1 MSLIQPAGTLPGD
14 IRGRFNRNPRY
25 NSRRFSCENA
35 LKSNNVVTFSMR
47 CPASIAAIV
56 PAEKTII
63 NPMKTTYAYIKIA
76 LPLLAAAI
84 LTAAS
89 ARADTYSW
97 TNFQSDIAGVA
108 QHTDPNLVNPWGMAA
123 SPTGII
129 WVSDNGTGVSTLY
142 NQDGTARSLVVTIPT
157 SKQNR
162 GTGNPTGVV
171 FNGTQFFQVTK
182 NGTSAPAFF
191 IFVSEDGSISG
202 WNPTVDPT
210 NAIIAVDN
218 GTNHGVNH
226 AVYKSATL
234 GVANGHNFLFVSN
247 FHTGQVET
255 YDESFHQVSPNG
267 FVDPNLPAGY
277 APFGIRNFND
287 EIFVTYAKQDHAKH
301 DDVPGPGF
309 GFVNVFDTSGNFL
322 RRLVSQG
329 NLNAPWGL
337 ALVEGSNL
345 WVGNFGDGLINVYD
359 PMTGAFIETL
369 MRADGTPLQFDG
381 LWDLL
386 PLGSGVYFTAGI
398 AGEAHGLFGLI
409 TED

>member
-1 MSLIQPAGTLPGD
+1 MGGCDSPCV
-14 IRGRFNRNPRY
+14 NP
-25 NSRRFSCENA
+25 
-35 LKSNNVVTFSMR
+35 
-47 CPASIAAIV
+47 
-56 PAEKTII
+56 II
-63 NPMKTTYAYIKIA
+63 TPMKTTYLYNKTA
-76 LPLLAAAI
+76 LLLSTITLLAV
-84 LTAAS
+84 AS
-89 ARADTYSW
+89 ARGDTYSW

-108 QHTDPNLVNPWGMAA
+108 QHIDDNVVNPWGMAA
-123 SPTGII
+123 SANGTI

-142 NQDGTARSLVVTIPT
+142 GQDGTARSLVVTIPT
-157 SKQNR
+157 AFQNR

-182 NGTSAPAFF
+182 NGNSAPALF

-202 WNPTVDPT
+202 WNPNVDQT

-218 GTNHGVNH
+218 GRNRGRNS

-234 GVANGHNFLFVSN
+234 GVANGHNFLYASN
-247 FHTGQVET
+247 FHTGNVET
-255 YDESFHQVSPNG
+255 YDESFHQVNPGG

-277 APFGIRNFND
+277 APFGIRNFNG

-301 DDVPGPGF
+301 DDVPGPGL
-309 GFVNVFDTSGNFL
+309 GFVSVFDASGNFL
-322 RRLVSQG
+322 RRLVSNG

-337 ALVEGSNL
+337 ALVEDEL

-359 PMTGAFIETL
+359 PTSGAFIETL

-381 LWDLL
+381 LWDML
-386 PLGSGVYFTAGI
+386 PLANGVFFTAGI
-398 AGEAHGLFGLI
+398 ADEAHGLFGII

>member
-1 MSLIQPAGTLPGD
+1 M
-14 IRGRFNRNPRY
+14 RY
-25 NSRRFSCENA
+25 PE
-35 LKSNNVVTFSMR
+35 L
-47 CPASIAAIV
+47 IAAILRT
-56 PAEKTII
+56 EKTII
-63 NPMKTTYAYIKIA
+63 KPMKTTNAYIKIA

-84 LTAAS
+84 LTATS
-89 ARADTYSW
+89 GRADTYSW
-97 TNFQSDIAGVA
+97 TNFQSDLAGVA
-108 QHTDPNLVNPWGMAA
+108 QHVDPNLVNPWGMAA
-123 SPTGII
+123 SGNGII

-171 FNGTQFFQVTK
+171 FNNTPFFQVTK
-182 NGTSAPAFF
+182 NGNSAPAFF

-202 WNPTVDPT
+202 WNPTLDQT
-210 NAIIAVDN
+210 HAIIAVDN
-218 GTNHGVNH
+218 GTNRGVDH

-247 FHTGQVET
+247 FHTGSVET
-255 YDESFHQVSPNG
+255 YDESFNQVSPNG
-267 FVDPNLPAGY
+267 FVDPNLPDGY
-277 APFGIRNFND
+277 APFGIRNFNG
-287 EIFVTYAKQDHAKH
+287 EIFVTYAKQDHARH
-301 DDVPGPGF
+301 DDVACPGC

-322 RRLVSQG
+322 RRLISNG

-345 WVGNFGDGLINVYD
+345 WVGNFGDGLINNYD
-359 PMTGAFIETL
+359 PVSGNFIETL

-398 AGEAHGLFGLI
+398 ADEAHGLFGII
-409 TED
+409 TEDQP